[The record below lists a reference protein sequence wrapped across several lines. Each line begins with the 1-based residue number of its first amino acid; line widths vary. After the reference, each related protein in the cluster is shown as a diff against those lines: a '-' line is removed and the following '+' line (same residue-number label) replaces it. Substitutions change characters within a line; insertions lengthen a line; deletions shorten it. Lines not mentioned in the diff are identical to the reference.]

1 MGYDLHRDNQTDE
14 ELSYYRWNMWGF
26 PPVKY
31 LAELYGWIP
40 AGTTYEAWTDDN
52 GVHHE
57 EENSMD
63 YDTNSGQ
70 TVSAED
76 AQAWANALKL
86 AIPDLRNQPLVKE
99 TEKGRKID
107 DEFMKEREEI
117 HNKIPDTL
125 KRQFNTEGSIDYLEG
140 FIRFLEAGEFQI
152 Y

>member
-1 MGYDLHRDNQTDE
+1 MGYDLHRDDQTDE

-57 EENSMD
+57 EETSMD

-76 AQAWANALKL
+76 AQAWADALKL

-99 TEKGRKID
+99 TEKGRKI

-140 FIRFLEAGEFQI
+140 FIRFLEAGEFRI

>member
-1 MGYDLHRDNQTDE
+1 MGYDLHRDDQTDE

-57 EENSMD
+57 EETSMD

-76 AQAWANALKL
+76 AQAWADALKL

-140 FIRFLEAGEFQI
+140 FIRFLEAGEFRI